1 MLSSC
6 RALEKL
12 DLGNNAV
19 ADISVAAELPALVDL
34 YVGNN
39 KLTALPVFA
48 AETPLWHV
56 DISHNEISDL
66 SGLNGNLSINFIYA
80 DYNKITSIA
89 SLESCSMLVQIDLWD
104 NPVNADD
111 VKKLQDVGILVN
123 YNPSYKEADTAA

>member
-1 MLSSC
+1 M
-6 RALEKL
+6 
-12 DLGNNAV
+12 
-19 ADISVAAELPALVDL
+19 
-34 YVGNN
+34 
-39 KLTALPVFA
+39 
-48 AETPLWHV
+48 

-66 SGLNGNLSINFIYA
+66 SGLNGNLSINFVYA
-80 DYNKITSIA
+80 DYNKIKSIA

>member
-1 MLSSC
+1 MPTF
-6 RALEKL
+6 
-12 DLGNNAV
+12 D
-19 ADISVAAELPALVDL
+19 
-34 YVGNN
+34 
-39 KLTALPVFA
+39 
-48 AETPLWHV
+48 AETSKLV
-56 DISHNEISDL
+56 QFNVNYNEIENVQ
-66 SGLNGNLSINFIYA
+66 GLAGLMYLNYVRA